1 VRSFSVSVKIRLTRV
16 GTRKKPFYRIIA
28 VDSRKK
34 RDGAWLENLGVY
46 QPLNKEDE
54 QVVLQQDRIKEW
66 LSKGAR
72 PSHTVKV
79 LLNKKGILIK

>member
-1 VRSFSVSVKIRLTRV
+1 VSVKIRLTRM
-16 GTRKKPFYRIIA
+16 GTKKKPFYRVVV

-34 RDGAWLENLGVY
+34 RDGAYIENLGIY
-46 QPLNKEDE
+46 HPREEEENKTKLNEE
-54 QVVLQQDRIKEW
+54 RIRDW

-79 LLNKKGILIK
+79 LLNKKGIQVK

>member
-1 VRSFSVSVKIRLTRV
+1 VSLKIRLTRV
-16 GTRKKPFYRIIA
+16 GSRKKPYYRIIV

-34 RDGAWLENLGVY
+34 RDGAWLENVGIY
-46 QPLNKEDE
+46 QPLKQDDE
-54 QVVLQQDRIKEW
+54 QVELQQERIKEW

-79 LLNKKGILIK
+79 LLNKKGIAMK

>member
-1 VRSFSVSVKIRLTRV
+1 MSVKIRLTRT
-16 GTRKKPFYRIIA
+16 GTKKRPYYRMVV

-34 RDGAWLENLGVY
+34 RDGSYIENLGVY
-46 QPLNKEDE
+46 HPLEKEE
-54 QVVLQQDRIKEW
+54 NEVKLNEERIKEW

-79 LLNKKGILIK
+79 LLNKKGINVK

>member
-1 VRSFSVSVKIRLTRV
+1 MSVKIRLTRM
-16 GTRKKPFYRIIA
+16 GTKKKPFYRVVV

-34 RDGAWLENLGVY
+34 RDGAYIENLGIY
-46 QPLNKEDE
+46 HPREEEENKTKLNEE
-54 QVVLQQDRIKEW
+54 RIRDW

-79 LLNKKGILIK
+79 LLNKKGIQVK

>member
-1 VRSFSVSVKIRLTRV
+1 MGS
-16 GTRKKPFYRIIA
+16 KKRPFYRMIV

-34 RDGAWLENLGVY
+34 RDGAYIENLGIY
-46 QPLNKEDE
+46 HPLEKEE
-54 QVVLQQDRIKEW
+54 NEFEVNEERVKEW

-79 LLNKKGILIK
+79 LLNKKGIQLN

>member
-1 VRSFSVSVKIRLTRV
+1 MSVKIRLTRM
-16 GTRKKPFYRIIA
+16 GTKKKPFYRVVV

-34 RDGAWLENLGVY
+34 RDGAYIENLGIY
-46 QPLNKEDE
+46 HPREEEENKTKLNEE
-54 QVVLQQDRIKEW
+54 RIRNW

-79 LLNKKGILIK
+79 LLNKKGIQVK

>member
-1 VRSFSVSVKIRLTRV
+1 MSVKIRLTRV
-16 GTRKKPFYRIIA
+16 GTRKKPYYRIIA

-46 QPLNKEDE
+46 QPLKQEDE
-54 QVVLQQDRIKEW
+54 QVVLQQERIKEW

-79 LLNKKGILIK
+79 LLNKKGIMIE

>member
-1 VRSFSVSVKIRLTRV
+1 M
-16 GTRKKPFYRIIA
+16 GTKKKPYYRVVV

-34 RDGAWLENLGVY
+34 RDGAYIEKLGIYHPLEEEEHETK
-46 QPLNKEDE
+46 LNEE
-54 QVVLQQDRIKEW
+54 RIRDW

-79 LLNKKGILIK
+79 LLNKKGIQVK

>member
-54 QVVLQQDRIKEW
+54 QVVLQQERIKEW

-72 PSHTVKV
+72 PTHTVKV

>member
-1 VRSFSVSVKIRLTRV
+1 VKIRLTRV
-16 GTRKKPFYRIIA
+16 GTKKKPYYRIIA

-46 QPLNKEDE
+46 QPLKQEDE
-54 QVVLQQDRIKEW
+54 QVMLQQERIKEW

-79 LLNKKGILIK
+79 LLNKNGIMIK

>member
-1 VRSFSVSVKIRLTRV
+1 MSVKIRLTRM
-16 GTRKKPFYRIIA
+16 GTKKRPYYRIVV

-34 RDGAWLENLGVY
+34 RDGAYIENVGVY
-46 QPLNKEDE
+46 HPLEKEEEETRLDE
-54 QVVLQQDRIKEW
+54 ERIRDW

-79 LLNKKGILIK
+79 LLNKKGIQVK

>member
-1 VRSFSVSVKIRLTRV
+1 MSVKIRLTRV
-16 GTRKKPFYRIIA
+16 GTKKKPYYRIIA

-46 QPLNKEDE
+46 HPLKQEDE
-54 QVVLQQDRIKEW
+54 QVVLQQERIKEW
-66 LSKGAR
+66 LNKGAR

-79 LLNKKGILIK
+79 LLNKNGIMIK

>member
-1 VRSFSVSVKIRLTRV
+1 MSVKIRLTRV
-16 GTRKKPFYRIIA
+16 GTRKKPYYRIIV

-34 RDGAWLENLGVY
+34 RDGAWLENVGVY
-46 QPLNKEDE
+46 QPLKQEDE

-79 LLNKKGILIK
+79 LLNKNGIMIE